1 MLVLPTE
8 KIQAKVENPRFL
20 ILFGKPKAGK
30 TTIVNA
36 IPNNLIIDL
45 EGGSQYM
52 DSLAVQARTIADLGE
67 IAQAIMNKTKELGK
81 APYDYITI
89 DSGTVL
95 EDIARSYALT
105 LYQQTPMAKSKDGKI
120 YNEDVLKLPQGAG
133 YLYLREAFEKLWKMF
148 YELAPHFILI
158 CHCKDA
164 LIEKDGTE
172 TKELAMDLTGKIAR
186 IVSAKADAIGIVY
199 RKGNQTKINF
209 DGGGD
214 SICEARAKHLRGTTI
229 TIAESDKENIV
240 TVDWTKIYLPEN
252 KENN

>member
-1 MLVLPTE
+1 MLILPTE

-20 ILFGKPKAGK
+20 ILFGKPKSGK

-36 IPNNLIIDL
+36 IPNNLVIDL

-52 DSLAVQARTIADLGE
+52 DSLSVQARTVADLGE

-81 APYDYITI
+81 QPYDYITI
-89 DSGTVL
+89 DSATVL

-105 LYQQTPMAKSKDGKI
+105 LYQRTPMAKAKDGSI
-120 YNEDVLKLPQGAG
+120 YNEDILKLPQGAG

-148 YELAPHFILI
+148 LELSPHLILI

-164 LIEKDGTE
+164 MIERDGVE
-172 TKELAMDLTGKIAR
+172 IKELAMDLTGKIAR
-186 IVSAKADAIGIVY
+186 IVSAKADAIGFVY
-199 RKGNQTKINF
+199 RRANQTKVNF

-214 SICEARAKHLRGTTI
+214 SICEARAKHLRGNTI
-229 TIAESDKENIV
+229 IIAESDKDNNVI
-240 TVDWTKIYLPEN
+240 VDWKKIYLPEN
-252 KENN
+252 TEK